1 MRGALAGFLVLK
13 VFVSSFVR
21 PCSRLVFIA
30 AAPKV
35 KVRQFVG
42 LVQTVV
48 AVALFFWASLNSST
62 GSGWLAVSQLT
73 GLVFN

>member
-1 MRGALAGFLVLK
+1 M
-13 VFVSSFVR
+13 
-21 PCSRLVFIA
+21 A